1 MAFKNKDMSVIA
13 YANGWTMWHYKTN
26 QDTLQNIVDNRE
38 YFSNLYTLMNVG
50 DVVYMETK
58 DRIISQVAVIRVGD
72 KFVEVKEL
80 KNV

>member
-1 MAFKNKDMSVIA
+1 MAFQNKKMSVIA
-13 YANGWTMWHYKTN
+13 YADGWTLWHYKTN
-26 QDTLQNIVDNRE
+26 QDTLQDIVDNRE

-58 DRIISQVAVIRVGD
+58 DRIITQVAVIRVGD
-72 KFVEVKEL
+72 NFVEVKEM

>member
-1 MAFKNKDMSVIA
+1 MSFKNKDMSVIA
-13 YANGWTMWHYKTN
+13 YANGWTMWHYKTS
-26 QDTLQNIVDNRE
+26 QDTLQDIVDNRE

-58 DRIISQVAVIRVGD
+58 DRIISQVAVIRVGE
-72 KFVEVKEL
+72 KFVELKEL

>member
-13 YANGWTMWHYKTN
+13 YANGWTMWHYKTS
-26 QDTLQNIVDNRE
+26 QDTLQGIIDNRE

-58 DRIISQVAVIRVGD
+58 DRIISQVDVIRVGE
-72 KFVEVKEL
+72 KFVELKEL

>member
-13 YANGWTMWHYKTN
+13 YANGWTMWHYKTS
-26 QDTLQNIVDNRE
+26 QDTLQGIIDNRE

-58 DRIISQVAVIRVGD
+58 DRIISQVAVIRVGE
-72 KFVEVKEL
+72 KFVELKEL

>member
-13 YANGWTMWHYKTN
+13 YANGWTLWHYKTN
-26 QDTLQNIVDNRE
+26 QDTLQDIIDNRE

-58 DRIISQVAVIRVGD
+58 DRIISQVAVIRVGE
-72 KFVEVKEL
+72 KFVELKEL